1 MGSPNDPSRKSS
13 RVWSQQRFE
22 PIAEVNDFEIE
33 AIEIAKGQVP
43 HILEIHTDSFD
54 LAAPAK
60 RRNTD

>member
-1 MGSPNDPSRKSS
+1 M
-13 RVWSQQRFE
+13 E
-22 PIAEVNDFEIE
+22 EVTFGDSGEMIE

-43 HILEIHTDSFD
+43 HILRIHTDPFD